1 MGTDTESLN
10 TKIRNLERFA
20 ENVIAK
26 A

>member
-1 MGTDTESLN
+1 MGTDTEPLD
-10 TKIRNLERFA
+10 TKIRNLEKFA